1 MILAF
6 AVLVVLFAAVIVD
19 NLADRSI
26 LYPPFIFNLIW
37 FLVILVYVIFKC
49 IDPGE
54 MDTLHTKTFILIGIS
69 NILFTLG
76 GLYARFQFRKK
87 PSDISFRPSAIP
99 EIMGDLIIVVT
110 LISLVLLWFKAR
122 DLASQVWAKNFFIAL
137 RHQLTNMRM
146 TYGILDYFLVFGLF
160 ASLYRLYL
168 FDNFSDLDVG
178 KKAKLVFSVLVSF
191 AFLALST
198 GRTYIFFYFITVFI
212 TLFLKGKFKSR
223 YITGFL
229 FLALMAFITV
239 GIILN
244 KGGEFGESAGE
255 NMRQGLRHILAYFE
269 GPVLALDR
277 FITSG
282 FDHTFGRNTFRFFIA
297 VLYETGLVTTPP
309 VDIVKEWIFVP
320 YPTNVFTVFQPYVMD
335 FGMVGCWVIMFCF
348 GLVHTWMF
356 YRAKTAGNH
365 FKMLTAFSY
374 YPLLMVFFQDQYFSL
389 LSFWVQLWFYSFI
402 LLFLFREYSPGKKK
416 IA

>member
-1 MILAF
+1 MILAIV
-6 AVLVVLFAAVIVD
+6 VLVVLLAAVIAD

-26 LYPPFIFNLIW
+26 LYPPFVFNAIW
-37 FLVILVYVIFKC
+37 FMVILIYVIFKF

-54 MDTLHTKTFILIGIS
+54 MDTLHPKTLILVGIS
-69 NILFTLG
+69 NIIFSLG
-76 GLYARFQFRKK
+76 GLYVRLQFRKK
-87 PSDISFRPSAIP
+87 PSEIKFRPSAIP
-99 EIMGDLIIVVT
+99 EIAGDLIIVLT
-110 LISLVLLWFKAR
+110 IITLVLLWFRAR
-122 DLASQVWAKNFFIAL
+122 EMASQVWAKNFFIAL

-160 ASLYRLYL
+160 ASLFRLYL
-168 FDNFSDLDVG
+168 FDNFRDLTFKRRV
-178 KKAKLVFSVLVSF
+178 KLVISVLISF

-212 TLFLKGKFKSR
+212 TLYLKGKFRSR
-223 YITGFL
+223 YVTGF
-229 FLALMAFITV
+229 FLTALLTFVIV
-239 GIILN
+239 GIVLN

-255 NMRQGLRHILAYFE
+255 NLKLGLGHILAYFE

-277 FITSG
+277 FVTSG
-282 FDHTFGRNTFRFFIA
+282 FDHTFGKNTFRFFIA
-297 VLYETGLVTTPP
+297 VLYETGLVNTPP

-335 FGMVGCWVIMFCF
+335 FGIPGCWVIMFLL

-356 YRAKTAGNH
+356 YRAKTSDNH
-365 FKMLTAFSY
+365 FKMLTAYSY
-374 YPLLMVFFQDQYFSL
+374 FPLLMVFFQDQYFSL
-389 LSFWVQLWFYSFI
+389 LSFWIQLWFYSFI
-402 LLFLFREYSPGKKK
+402 LLFLFREYSPGKPK